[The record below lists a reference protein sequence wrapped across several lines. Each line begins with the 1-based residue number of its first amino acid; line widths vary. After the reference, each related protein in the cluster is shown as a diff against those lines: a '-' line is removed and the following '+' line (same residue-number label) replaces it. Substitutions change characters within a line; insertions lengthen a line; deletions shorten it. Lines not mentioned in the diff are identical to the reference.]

1 MSSDLK
7 NLVLH
12 FEYDGSDEVVISN
25 SFDFSISHI
34 DSTTFVEPIKSFSL
48 DNVLCVSSI
57 QNNLIY
63 ISQFFYTNTT
73 SIEFVLSH
81 FFFVKDLQMRV
92 SLLKVPIKTMCM
104 NG

>member
-57 QNNLIY
+57 QITLFIFPN
-63 ISQFFYTNTT
+63 
-73 SIEFVLSH
+73 
-81 FFFVKDLQMRV
+81 FVKLTLPPLNS
-92 SLLKVPIKTMCM
+92 SLLIFL
-104 NG
+104 